1 MSHEIVR
8 HRLAAFCQESTRYC
22 NYSKEGFG
30 GEITVIRP
38 STFAKTVSTYH
49 IWKRSCEHA
58 EVAYFDLLNEGC
70 TPQEARSVLPN
81 SLKTEV
87 VMTAD
92 LREWRHFCRMRC
104 PAAAHP
110 DMRVVANIPDPA
122 ETDLS
127 RLFRGYYGTVK
138 GENLMKLKSIDG
150 KVPYIMAAGKDFV
163 SDEMSLAAAEQ
174 ICSRGTQTASKLFSD
189 FPICV
194 DDKFYFA
201 GTSTKPKSSKAKAP
215 CED

>member
-1 MSHEIVR
+1 MKIIKPDVQFITPIDGATILKRLEQCGRVCYKSEDKITDGSAEKFVRGIIKRGHEAVIEHGSLSVRFICDRGVSHEIVR

-22 NYSKEGFG
+22 NYGKEGFG

-38 STFAKTVSTYH
+38 STFAKTDSTYH

-92 LREWRHFCRMRC
+92 LREWRHFLKLRC
-104 PAAAHP
+104 AAAAHP
-110 DMRVVANIPDPA
+110 DMRVVANMLL
-122 ETDLS
+122 TL
-127 RLFRGYYGTVK
+127 
-138 GENLMKLKSIDG
+138 LK
-150 KVPYIMAAGKDFV
+150 
-163 SDEMSLAAAEQ
+163 
-174 ICSRGTQTASKLFSD
+174 QTYPVF
-189 FPICV
+189 F
-194 DDKFYFA
+194 
-201 GTSTKPKSSKAKAP
+201 
-215 CED
+215 EDIEV